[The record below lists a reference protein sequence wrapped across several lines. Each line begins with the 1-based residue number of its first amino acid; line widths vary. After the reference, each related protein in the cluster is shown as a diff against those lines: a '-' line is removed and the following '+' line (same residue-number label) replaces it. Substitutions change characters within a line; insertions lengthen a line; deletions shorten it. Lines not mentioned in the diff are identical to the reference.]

1 MTIGVI
7 ATIKVQ
13 QNRNSEFEALFGNLT
28 AQVLENEE
36 GCTFYALHRSK
47 ADPQV
52 YKVLEQYK
60 TMQDLA
66 AHGKTEYFLEAGKA
80 MGGLLA
86 AAPEIELLDGV

>member
-1 MTIGVI
+1 MTVGVI

-13 QNRNSEFEALFGNLT
+13 KDRNSEFETVFGKL
-28 AQVLENEE
+28 AVHVLDNEK

-47 ADPQV
+47 TDPQI

-60 TMQDLA
+60 TMQDLTD
-66 AHGKTEYFLEAGKA
+66 HGKTEYFLAAAKA
-80 MGGLLA
+80 MGGLLG